1 LVRRLQQ
8 QRGFGLLE
16 LLMAMTVLNV
26 GILAIVAA
34 FNSGA
39 LALSRASKT
48 STATALADSQ
58 MELFRGLT
66 YTNIEQTTSG
76 WTSATGDSTWT
87 ADSTYQTNMANPL
100 WPKALIPTVT
110 SCPNSNT
117 NSCNPELTVT
127 GPDGRSYRIDTY
139 MYYDRP
145 TTQSTTTT
153 SSVTLPA
160 STIPVA
166 STSGFASTASSIMV
180 GGQTVSYTG
189 VTATSF
195 TGCTGGSGTLA
206 SGSTVTGGPTGE
218 QIKVVTV
225 VVRDVNK
232 LASSLARETSTF
244 DTATGS

>member
-1 LVRRLQQ
+1 VRRLREQK
-8 QRGFGLLE
+8 GFGLLE

-39 LALSRASKT
+39 LALARAGRT
-48 STATALADSQ
+48 STATALADQQ
-58 MELFRGLT
+58 MEVFRGLK
-66 YTNIEQTTSG
+66 YTNIEQTTTG
-76 WTSATGDSTWT
+76 WNSATADSTWT
-87 ADSTYQTNMANPL
+87 ADSTYQANMQSPK

-110 SCPNSNT
+110 SCPNANT
-117 NSCNPELTVT
+117 NSCNPEISVT

-139 MYYDRP
+139 MYYDQP
-145 TTQSTTTT
+145 TTQTTTTT

-160 STIPVA
+160 STIPVV
-166 STSGFASTASSIMV
+166 STSGFSTSSTISV

-195 TGCTGGSGTLA
+195 TGCTGGTGTIA
-206 SGSTVTGGPTGE
+206 SGSTVAGGPTGE
-218 QIKVVTV
+218 QIKTVTV
-225 VVRDVNK
+225 VVRDAAK
-232 LASSLARETSTF
+232 LGSSLARETSTF

>member
-1 LVRRLQQ
+1 VRRLRQEK
-8 QRGFGLLE
+8 GFGLLE

-48 STATALADSQ
+48 STATALADGQ
-58 MELFRGLT
+58 MELFRGLK
-66 YTNIEQTTSG
+66 YTNIEQTTTGYSNA
-76 WTSATGDSTWT
+76 TSDSTWT
-87 ADSTYQTNMANPL
+87 ADSTYQTNMSSPK

-110 SCPNSNT
+110 SCPNTNT
-117 NSCNPELTVT
+117 NSCNPEFTVT

-139 MYYDRP
+139 MYFDQP
-145 TTQSTTTT
+145 TTESTTTT

-160 STIPVA
+160 ATIPVS
-166 STSGFASTASSIMV
+166 STSGFASGPSTISV

-189 VTATSF
+189 LTATSF
-195 TGCTGGSGTLA
+195 TGCTGGTGTMSA
-206 SGSTVTGGPTGE
+206 GTTVTGGPTGE
-218 QIKVVTV
+218 QLKVVTV
-225 VVRDVNK
+225 VVRDPN
-232 LASSLARETSTF
+232 ATSSSFARETSTF

>member
-1 LVRRLQQ
+1 
-8 QRGFGLLE
+8 
-16 LLMAMTVLNV
+16 MAMTVLNV

-39 LALSRASKT
+39 LALSRASKS

-58 MELFRGLT
+58 MELFRGLK
-66 YTNIEQTTSG
+66 YVNIEQTTSG
-76 WTSATGDSTWT
+76 YSSATADSTWT
-87 ADSTYQTNMANPL
+87 ADTAYQTNMKNPQ

-110 SCPNSNT
+110 TCPNTNA

-139 MYYDRP
+139 MYYDQP
-145 TTQSTTTT
+145 TTVSTTTT
-153 SSVTLPA
+153 ASVTLPA
-160 STIPVA
+160 STIAVS
-166 STSGFASTASSIMV
+166 STSGFSAGPSSIMV

-195 TGCTGGSGTLA
+195 TGCTGGTGTFA
-206 SGSTVTGGPTGE
+206 AGTTVTGGPTGE
-218 QIKVVTV
+218 QIKTVTV
-225 VVRDVNK
+225 VVRDANK
-232 LASSLARETSTF
+232 TSSSLARETSTF